1 MPQLGPIHLEMSG
14 IVKRF
19 PGVVALGGV
28 SLHVQGGEVLSLMG
42 ENGAG
47 KSTLMKIL
55 GGAYQPDEGE
65 LKIDGRPVVFSGVA
79 DAKKHGIALIHQELM
94 LAGNLDIAGNIFLG
108 NERRSLGGLGPLD
121 QSSMRHTSQQL
132 LDRVGLKMSARTP
145 VSTLTAGQMQMV
157 EIAKSLAFN
166 ARAIIMDE
174 PTSSLTSGESEHLF
188 KIIAQL
194 KSEGIAIIY
203 ISHRMEEVLKLSDRI
218 TIMRDGKYI
227 GDLNRSEATHDKIVS
242 MMVGRELTTRFPDR
256 PAIEPGQDQPPV
268 LAVDDV
274 VVPGAPCGVSF
285 SARRGEILGF
295 AGLVGAG
302 RTELMQ
308 VLFGV
313 DRANGGSMKLNGQ
326 NYQPRSTRSAINKGV
341 FLAPE
346 DRKRH
351 GLVLPMSIAENT
363 SLPDIQNYTPK
374 GWLNRR
380 KEHTVAVQELNR
392 MRIKAPTVEVKTVN
406 LSGGNQQKVVLG
418 KWLAMKPTVLIL
430 DEPTRGIDVGAKAEI
445 YKTMDE
451 LAKAGI
457 TILMV
462 SSDLEEVLGMSD
474 RMVVMHERKIRGIIS
489 RTEFS
494 PERVGLLMTGHDR
507 QTDFPPVPAVTTAVG
522 SRALNA
528 DGADS
533 RHWPVRGEET
543 EDELDA

>member
-1 MPQLGPIHLEMSG
+1 MIQAPIQLEMTR

-28 SLHVQGGEVLSLMG
+28 SLHVRGGEVLSLMG

-55 GGAYQPDEGE
+55 GGAYAPDEGE
-65 LKIDGRPVVFSGVA
+65 LKIDGKPVVFSGVS

-108 NERRSLGGLGPLD
+108 NERRSLAGLGPLNR
-121 QSSMRHTSQQL
+121 SSMCRTAQEL
-132 LDRVGLKMSARTP
+132 LNRVGLKLSAKTP
-145 VSTLTAGQMQMV
+145 VSVLTAGQMQMV

-203 ISHRMEEVLKLSDRI
+203 ISHRMEEVLALSDRI
-218 TIMRDGKYI
+218 TIMRDGRYI
-227 GDLNRSEATHDKIVS
+227 GDLNRADATHDKIVS
-242 MMVGRELTTRFPDR
+242 MMVGRALTTRFPDR
-256 PAIEPGQDQPPV
+256 PPLEIKADQPPV
-268 LAVDDV
+268 LAIENLL
-274 VVPGAPCGVSF
+274 VPGAPCGVSF
-285 SARRGEILGF
+285 TARRGEILGF

-313 DRANGGSMKLNGQ
+313 DPPNGGTIKLNGKA
-326 NYQPRSTRSAINKGV
+326 YYPRSPRSAIKNGI

-351 GLVLPMSIAENT
+351 GLVLPMSIAQNT

-374 GWLNRR
+374 GWLNRSHER
-380 KEHTVAVQELNR
+380 VVAQRELNR
-392 MRIKAPTVEVKTVN
+392 MRIKAPTVDVKTVN

-457 TILMV
+457 TILMI
-462 SSDLEEVLGMSD
+462 SSEMEEVLGMSD
-474 RMVVMHERKIRGIIS
+474 RMVVMHERKIRGILS
-489 RTEFS
+489 RNEFS
-494 PERVGLLMTGHDR
+494 QERVGLLMTGHDKP
-507 QTDFPPVPAVTTAVG
+507 TPAINTEIGA
-522 SRALNA
+522 RALRE
-528 DGADS
+528 DGVDS
-533 RHWPVRGEET
+533 HHRPLST
-543 EDELDA
+543 ESAMDELEK

>member
-1 MPQLGPIHLEMSG
+1 MPSANPILLEMTG
-14 IVKRF
+14 IIKRF

-28 SLHVQGGEVLSLMG
+28 SLHVRGGEVLSLMG

-65 LKIDGRPVVFSGVA
+65 LKIDGQPISFSGVS

-94 LAGNLDIAGNIFLG
+94 LAPNLDIAGNIFLG
-108 NERRSLGGLGPLD
+108 NERRSLMGLGPMNR
-121 QSSMRHTSQQL
+121 SSMRNTAQGL
-132 LDRVGLKMSARTP
+132 LNRVGLKLSANTP

-157 EIAKSLAFN
+157 EIAKSLAFD

-174 PTSSLTSGESEHLF
+174 PTSSLTAGESEHLF

-218 TIMRDGKYI
+218 TVMRDGKYI
-227 GDLNRSEATHDKIVS
+227 GDLNRADATHDKIVS
-242 MMVGRELTTRFPDR
+242 MMVGRALTTRFPDR
-256 PAIEPGQDQPPV
+256 PVTEPGSDQPPV
-268 LAVDDV
+268 LSVDDLI
-274 VVPGAPCGVSF
+274 VPGSPCGVSF
-285 SARRGEILGF
+285 TARRGEILGF

-313 DRANGGSMKLNGQ
+313 DSPNGGSMKLDGRAYN
-326 NYQPRSTRSAINKGV
+326 PRNTRSAIRNGI

-346 DRKRH
+346 DRKRN
-351 GLVLPMSIAENT
+351 GLVLPMSIAQNT

-374 GWLNRR
+374 GWLNR
-380 KEHTVAVQELNR
+380 KHEHVVAQQELNR
-392 MRIKAPTVEVKTVN
+392 MRIKAPTVDVKTVN

-418 KWLAMKPTVLIL
+418 KWLAMKPKVLIL

-451 LAKAGI
+451 LAKSGI
-457 TILMV
+457 TIIMV
-462 SSDLEEVLGMSD
+462 SSDMEEVLGMSD
-474 RMVVMHERKIRGIIS
+474 RMVVMHERKIRGILS
-489 RTEFS
+489 RSEFS
-494 PERVGLLMTGHDR
+494 QEQVGLLMTGHDKSNSLC
-507 QTDFPPVPAVTTAVG
+507 PPVPAVNTVVG
-522 SRALNA
+522 ARALHE
-528 DGADS
+528 DGIDAHH
-533 RHWPVRGEET
+533 RQANIAPPEE
-543 EDELDA
+543 EL

>member
-1 MPQLGPIHLEMSG
+1 MALNNPINLEMTG
-14 IVKRF
+14 IIKRF

-28 SLHVQGGEVLSLMG
+28 SLHVRGGEVLSLMG

-65 LKIDGRPVVFSGVA
+65 LKIDGQPVTFSGVS

-94 LAGNLDIAGNIFLG
+94 LAGNLDITGNIFLG
-108 NERRSLGGLGPLD
+108 NERRSLMGFGPLNT
-121 QSSMRHTSQQL
+121 SSMRKTAQEL
-132 LDRVGLKMSARTP
+132 LARVGLKLPASTP

-188 KIIAQL
+188 KIIGQL

-203 ISHRMEEVLKLSDRI
+203 ISHRMEEVLALSDRI

-227 GDLNRSEATHDKIVS
+227 GDLNRADATHDKIVS
-242 MMVGRELTTRFPDR
+242 MMVGRALTTRFPDR
-256 PAIEPGQDQPPV
+256 PQREPGKDEPPV
-268 LAVDDV
+268 LSVENLLV
-274 VVPGAPCGVSF
+274 TGSPYPISF
-285 SARRGEILGF
+285 TVRRGEILGF

-308 VLFGV
+308 VIFGI
-313 DRANGGSMKLNGQ
+313 DAPNGGSMKLNGMP
-326 NYQPRSTRSAINKGV
+326 YQPRSARSAITHGV

-351 GLVLPMSIAENT
+351 GLVLPMSIAQNT

-374 GWLNRR
+374 GWLNRS
-380 KEHTVAVQELNR
+380 KEHVVAKQELAR
-392 MRIKAPTVEVKTVN
+392 MRIKAPTVDVKTVN

-418 KWLAMKPTVLIL
+418 KWLAMKPRILIL

-451 LAKAGI
+451 LARSGI
-457 TILMV
+457 TIIMV
-462 SSDLEEVLGMSD
+462 SSDMEEALGMSD
-474 RMVVMHERKIRGIIS
+474 RIIVMHERKICGILP
-489 RTEFS
+489 RADFS
-494 PERVGLLMTGHDR
+494 QERVGLMMTGL
-507 QTDFPPVPAVTTAVG
+507 TGPAVPAGTTAVG
-522 SRALNA
+522 ARAIRDDGVDNHHRPMRINA
-528 DGADS
+528 D
-533 RHWPVRGEET
+533 EE
-543 EDELDA
+543 ESV